1 MSDIQLNF
9 LELEQQEITIPI
21 YRKKGNEKLDEAKYF
36 GNLPND
42 IENQHLDDWSGYSIS
57 LNRVANW
64 EEFNFPIHLNHN
76 LANRMIFDALCDAL
90 KGNMIGFKF
99 TVEENKGL
107 YINFIIQ
114 EYTEGNQV
122 VFIQPY
128 FLRSKGKFGFLID
141 FKFKQN
147 KESIFNKEVQ
157 KLSLS
162 LDRYYRSNK
171 DFYKEKLYMISN
183 LFGKIPP
190 FKFGSSN
197 VTLSSSLYSLPANL
211 LDKKN
216 YIFRNNNLSNSQ
228 FNGVKKFGAFKEIE
242 NSNVHFYFIFSAKNK
257 GLANDI
263 FLSLNGKKSPG
274 TFPGMKSMFNIDIE
288 KNNVSSILFEN
299 QSIDGANLV
308 LRELDVQ
315 ILKNASKT
323 PFVLYIE
330 ENNHEHI
337 YQELYSFFKLNLLK
351 RSIAFQVV
359 TNEKLGN
366 QDTLKWSISSV
377 GLQIFSKLGG
387 IPWLVKPSKENCLI
401 LGIGQAYGK
410 RDENGVITK
419 QFAYS
424 VCIDS
429 TGLFKKVEI
438 LSKDVTDRDSFNASI
453 SENLEALLKSE
464 DFKGYNKCAIHIPF
478 KVSKDVIEAIRKTAQ
493 NVSSEIDLKIIKV
506 NTKNKFFGFSS
517 HLTKV
522 PYESSYIKLSEQEFL
537 VWFEGL
543 NYGKEIVYKK
553 PASPV
558 HIEFLR
564 FEGGDNQYE
573 MDYLQDII
581 NLSGGNWRGFNAKSM
596 PISIYYSQ
604 IIAEYTNDFE
614 DIDGFT
620 KDVFIN
626 NKPWFL

>member
-9 LELEQQEITIPI
+9 LELEQQEISIPLF
-21 YRKKGNEKLDEAKYF
+21 RKKGNEKLDEAKYF
-36 GNLPND
+36 GGLPNN
-42 IENQHLDDWSGYSIS
+42 IENQHSDDWSGYSIS
-57 LNRVANW
+57 IIKIDEW
-64 EEFNFPIHLNHN
+64 EEFNFPIQLNHA
-76 LANRMIFDALCDAL
+76 LANRIIFDSLCDAL
-90 KGNMIGFKF
+90 NEDSVDYKFKI
-99 TVEENKGL
+99 EENKGL
-107 YINFIIQ
+107 YIDFVINEFN
-114 EYTEGNQV
+114 EGNQV
-122 VFIQPY
+122 VYIQPY
-128 FLRSKGKFGFLID
+128 FLKSQGKFGFLID

-147 KESIFNKEVQ
+147 EQIDFNREAQ

-162 LDRYYRSNK
+162 LDRNYRSNR
-171 DFYKEKLYMISN
+171 DFYKEKYYMISK
-183 LFGKIPP
+183 LFGKIPS
-190 FKFGSSN
+190 FKLGNSDVS
-197 VTLSSSLYSLPANL
+197 LSSSLYSLPSNF

-216 YIFRNNNLSNSQ
+216 YIFRNNNISNSQ

-242 NSNVHFYFIFSAKNK
+242 NPNVHFYFIFSEKNK

-263 FLSLNGKKSPG
+263 FLSLIGKKSPG
-274 TFPGMKSMFNIDIE
+274 TFPGMKSMFNIDID
-288 KNNVSSILFEN
+288 KYNVSSILFEN
-299 QSIDGANLV
+299 QSIDGANQV
-308 LRELDVQ
+308 LAELENQ
-315 ILKNASKT
+315 ISKNASKT

-330 ENNHEHI
+330 ENNHEEI
-337 YQELYSFFKLNLLK
+337 YQELYGFFKLNLLK
-351 RSIAFQVV
+351 RGIAFQVV

-410 RDENGVITK
+410 EDENGVITK

-438 LSKDVTDRDSFNASI
+438 LSKDVTDRESFNASI

-464 DFKGYNKCAIHIPF
+464 DFKGYKKCAIHIPF
-478 KVSKDVIEAIRKTAQ
+478 KVSRGVVEAIRKTAQ
-493 NVSSEIDLKIIKV
+493 KISSDIDLKIIKV
-506 NTKNKFFGFSS
+506 NTKNKFFGYST

-522 PYESSYIKLSEQEFL
+522 PYESSYIKLSEKEFL

-553 PASPV
+553 PESPV
-558 HIEFLR
+558 HIEFLH

-573 MDYLQDII
+573 MDYLQDIL
-581 NLSGGNWRGFNAKSM
+581 NLSGGNWRGFNAKSK

-604 IIAEYTNDFE
+604 IIAKYTQDFE
-614 DIDGFT
+614 CVEGFN
-620 KDVFIN
+620 KEIFIN